1 MNGVTITWEMLLV
14 AVVVAT
20 VVYLLEAALFTRRRK
35 PNAQPEAMRDLD
47 LDVEGLH
54 RRVLELERT
63 LRDVRQQIKACKTE
77 WDAAR
82 EALQE
87 VIRDVPPA
95 APPSTAAPPAAPAPA
110 PWGPELQ
117 DTPYAQAVQMARQGI
132 SPQELARRCG
142 ITNGEAE
149 LIVALNRGEP

>member
-20 VVYLLEAALFTRRRK
+20 VVYLLESALFARRRK
-35 PNAQPEAMRDLD
+35 STAPPEAMRDLD

-63 LRDVRQQIKACKTE
+63 LREVREQINACKTE

-82 EALQE
+82 DALQE
-87 VIRDVPPA
+87 AIRDVPQ
-95 APPSTAAPPAAPAPA
+95 APPAQEPKLP
-110 PWGPELQ
+110 
-117 DTPYAQAVQMARQGI
+117 DTPYAQAVQLARQGV
-132 SPQELARRCG
+132 SPKELARRCG

>member
-20 VVYLLEAALFTRRRK
+20 VVYLLESALFARRRK
-35 PNAQPEAMRDLD
+35 PNIEPEAMRDLD

-82 EALQE
+82 EALQDAMQE
-87 VIRDVPPA
+87 TNRAAHPA
-95 APPSTAAPPAAPAPA
+95 APQAPARREPDL
-110 PWGPELQ
+110 P
-117 DTPYAQAVQMARQGI
+117 DTPYAQAVQLARQGT

>member
-1 MNGVTITWEMLLV
+1 MNGVTLTWEMLLV

-20 VVYLLEAALFTRRRK
+20 VVYLLESALFARRRK
-35 PNAQPEAMRDLD
+35 PTAQPGRPDAVRNLD

-54 RRVLELERT
+54 NRVLELERT
-63 LRDVRQQIKACKTE
+63 VRALREQLNEQQ
-77 WDAAR
+77 AAQAAAQEAAQALAER
-82 EALQE
+82 EA
-87 VIRDVPPA
+87 
-95 APPSTAAPPAAPAPA
+95 
-110 PWGPELQ
+110 ELQ
-117 DTPYAQAVQMARQGI
+117 STPYAQAVQLARQGA